1 MLAEPQLLV
10 ALVLAHLL
18 ADFYF
23 QPFTWVQQRNER
35 HALALPLY
43 LHAIIHGVLAASAMF
58 LFSSTISIASIGIG
72 AIVVAVSHFKI
83 DVIKSYCKQN
93 TTSFVV
99 DQIAH
104 IVVILGVFL
113 YATNQWREAV
123 ARGSGNTS
131 AGRYIASISGLSLFG
146 GTQAQFSY
154 Y

>member
-1 MLAEPQLLV
+1 MLAEPQLLG

-43 LHAIIHGVLAASAMF
+43 LHAIIHGILAAAAMF

-104 IVVILGVFL
+104 IVVILGVFSR
-113 YATNQWREAV
+113 Y
-123 ARGSGNTS
+123 S
-131 AGRYIASISGLSLFG
+131 AIIVNKPLQKQYVKEVC
-146 GTQAQFSY
+146 
-154 Y
+154 